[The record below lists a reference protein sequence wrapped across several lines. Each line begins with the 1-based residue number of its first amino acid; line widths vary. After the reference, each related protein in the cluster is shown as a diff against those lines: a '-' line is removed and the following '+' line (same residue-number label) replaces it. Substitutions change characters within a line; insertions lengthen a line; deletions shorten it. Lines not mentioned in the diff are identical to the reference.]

1 MQVGIRAA
9 LFALMMSVSSAA
21 YAQQAPDPARISDL
35 ETRMRANYMLRF
47 QICLFFVPVLAR
59 SEDDNSQ
66 RDLVRQAEMAQACWN
81 AENDAMVGVALARAY
96 ERLGDDAS
104 ASSAMDAA
112 VARFQD
118 NGVIHAGLAGQAARA
133 GNMEGANASLARAIA
148 AGPPRGDRDP
158 DNWNLLVI
166 ALLDGEQV
174 VPLRLQLFDEA
185 IARADRRRNR
195 GEKVRAL
202 SGRARVLADAN
213 RHAEAITDLERALSF
228 ADDSNRAGPLHQRAR
243 SQRALGNIDAGRA
256 DFAAALALSPRVAAS
271 EASQQRDAAAD
282 AAPAGCR
289 TAVRQSL
296 GMSTV
301 TEEDVDATMAAADEC
316 VAAGQTAIGLTLR
329 ASERS
334 RLGDRTEALALV
346 ERALAADPNYA
357 YAYAVRASTL
367 SAQGNH
373 AEALAALNRA
383 VELDDDN
390 ARYYIQRAT
399 THISLNDRAAAR
411 ADQEQALE
419 LDPSYNNRREYI
431 RNLGA
436 MEDHRCALAAIDAID
451 SSDMLDQTEVWT
463 WRAAETRHVN
473 RMPRAERA
481 CATPVAYGSALVF

>member
-1 MQVGIRAA
+1 MQVGLKAA
-9 LFALMMSVSSAA
+9 LLALMMSVSSTA

-35 ETRMRANYMLRF
+35 ETRMRANYLLRF
-47 QICLFFVPVLAR
+47 RACLFFVPVLAR

-81 AENDAMVGVALARAY
+81 AENDAMVGVSLTRAY

-112 VARFQD
+112 VARFPD

-133 GNMEGANASLARAIA
+133 GNMESADAHLARAIA

-166 ALLDGEQV
+166 ALLDGEST
-174 VPLRLQLFDEA
+174 VPLRLRLFDEA

-228 ADDSNRAGPLHQRAR
+228 ADDTNRAGPLHQRAR
-243 SQRALGNIDAGRA
+243 SQRALGNIEAGRA
-256 DFAAALALSPRVAAS
+256 DFAAALALSARVASS
-271 EASQQRDAAAD
+271 EASQQRDALAD

-296 GMSTV
+296 SMSTV
-301 TEEDVDATMAAADEC
+301 ADEDVDATMAAAEEC
-316 VAAGQTAIGLTLR
+316 VAAGHPAIGLTLR

-334 RLGDRTEALALV
+334 RLGDRTEALNLINT
-346 ERALAADPNYA
+346 ALAADPNYA
-357 YAYAVRASTL
+357 YAYAVRASILT
-367 SAQGNH
+367 AQGNH
-373 AEALAALNRA
+373 ADALTAITRA
-383 VELDDDN
+383 IELDDDN
-390 ARYYIQRAT
+390 AQYYIQRAT
-399 THISLNDRAAAR
+399 THISLNDRASAR
-411 ADQEQALE
+411 TDQEHALE
-419 LDPSYNNRREYI
+419 LDPSYTNRREYI
-431 RNLGA
+431 RNLGS
-436 MEDHRCALAAIDAID
+436 MEDHRCALAAINAID
-451 SSDMLDQTEVWT
+451 ADDVLDQSEVWT

-473 RMPRAERA
+473 RMPREQRA